1 MGYHELDELG
11 EKIQDIIDSAI
22 NEKNY
27 QKLNQTINQTVNKAI
42 DNGSEALRDALNN
55 TFGGNSGK
63 YTNYRTGSSYDY
75 RQNRTWDF
83 QKNQTGTG
91 QKERSEAW
99 NYTQRNSGSSQK
111 PELPA
116 LYMPTNGIKVKGILK
131 TVFGGILTGT
141 MEIGLMVSLIGMG
154 IFGVGTGGM
163 VITGIFG
170 AFTAAGGVL
179 LGNGCSNLAG
189 LKRRSKYI
197 RALGDHTY
205 CDFRNLSLAVGKPV
219 KFVKRDIKKMIDKG
233 WFLQGHVDTQET
245 CLITSNETYD
255 QYVSTQKQLE
265 ERKRQDEERASHEAE
280 LQKQADAK
288 ARKEAEAKERER
300 AEISPEVQLVL
311 DKGNDFLE
319 KIRRSND
326 AIPGEEISRKISRM
340 ELIVQKIFERA
351 KAHPEIIP
359 DLNRLMDYYLPM
371 TVKLLNAYEDMDSQ
385 PIQGENIASSK
396 KEIEDTIDT
405 LNVAFEK
412 LLDSVF
418 EDTAIDVSSDISVL
432 NTVLAQEGLT
442 EDELTRMRRE
452 AKEKA

>member
-1 MGYHELDELG
+1 
-11 EKIQDIIDSAI
+11 
-22 NEKNY
+22 
-27 QKLNQTINQTVNKAI
+27 
-42 DNGSEALRDALNN
+42 
-55 TFGGNSGK
+55 
-63 YTNYRTGSSYDY
+63 
-75 RQNRTWDF
+75 
-83 QKNQTGTG
+83 
-91 QKERSEAW
+91 
-99 NYTQRNSGSSQK
+99 
-111 PELPA
+111 
-116 LYMPTNGIKVKGILK
+116 
-131 TVFGGILTGT
+131 
-141 MEIGLMVSLIGMG
+141 
-154 IFGVGTGGM
+154 
-163 VITGIFG
+163 
-170 AFTAAGGVL
+170 
-179 LGNGCSNLAG
+179 
-189 LKRRSKYI
+189 
-197 RALGDHTY
+197 
-205 CDFRNLSLAVGKPV
+205 
-219 KFVKRDIKKMIDKG
+219 MIDKG

-288 ARKEAEAKERER
+288 ARKEAEAKEREW

>member
-1 MGYHELDELG
+1 MGPERLG
-11 EKIQDIIDSAI
+11 R
-22 NEKNY
+22 
-27 QKLNQTINQTVNKAI
+27 L
-42 DNGSEALRDALNN
+42 GR
-55 TFGGNSGK
+55 
-63 YTNYRTGSSYDY
+63 
-75 RQNRTWDF
+75 F
-83 QKNQTGTG
+83 QKYI
-91 QKERSEAW
+91 KE
-99 NYTQRNSGSSQK
+99 
-111 PELPA
+111 
-116 LYMPTNGIKVKGILK
+116 
-131 TVFGGILTGT
+131 
-141 MEIGLMVSLIGMG
+141 
-154 IFGVGTGGM
+154 
-163 VITGIFG
+163 
-170 AFTAAGGVL
+170 
-179 LGNGCSNLAG
+179 
-189 LKRRSKYI
+189 
-197 RALGDHTY
+197 LGDHTY
-205 CDFRNLSLAVGKPV
+205 CNFRKLALAVGKPEKYV
-219 KFVKRDIKKMIDKG
+219 KKDISRMIAKG
-233 WFLQGHVDTQET
+233 WFLEGHVDAQET

>member
-1 MGYHELDELG
+1 MSPLRNRILIPY
-11 EKIQDIIDSAI
+11 IYFR
-22 NEKNY
+22 KN
-27 QKLNQTINQTVNKAI
+27 
-42 DNGSEALRDALNN
+42 LRPLRR
-55 TFGGNSGK
+55 FPIK
-63 YTNYRTGSSYDY
+63 QQPE
-75 RQNRTWDF
+75 QNHHRLI
-83 QKNQTGTG
+83 
-91 QKERSEAW
+91 
-99 NYTQRNSGSSQK
+99 
-111 PELPA
+111 P
-116 LYMPTNGIKVKGILK
+116 LYPGILP
-131 TVFGGILTGT
+131 
-141 MEIGLMVSLIGMG
+141 
-154 IFGVGTGGM
+154 
-163 VITGIFG
+163 
-170 AFTAAGGVL
+170 
-179 LGNGCSNLAG
+179 
-189 LKRRSKYI
+189 
-197 RALGDHTY
+197 D
-205 CDFRNLSLAVGKPV
+205 
-219 KFVKRDIKKMIDKG
+219 
-233 WFLQGHVDTQET
+233 QEMNK
-245 CLITSNETYD
+245 SFP
-255 QYVSTQKQLE
+255 
-265 ERKRQDEERASHEAE
+265 H
-280 LQKQADAK
+280 
-288 ARKEAEAKERER
+288 
-300 AEISPEVQLVL
+300 
-311 DKGNDFLE
+311 